1 MAEMTRVDYY
11 DDPNAPPANS
21 LVPGGSAIVVDQQGE
36 ILLQR
41 RADNDRWALPGGTME
56 IGETLADAVIREVR
70 EETGLDV
77 EPVRIVGVY
86 SDPRH
91 VFAYADGEVRQEFS
105 ICLACRIVGGQLT
118 ASEESSQVAFFAPE
132 EIERLDM
139 HPSIRMRIRDYL
151 DQQAPALR

>member
-1 MAEMTRVDYY
+1 MRSVAGFTPVWGIFIGYYSRHVSCIRVTHSFVAS
-11 DDPNAPPANS
+11 P
-21 LVPGGSAIVVDQQGE
+21 Q
-36 ILLQR
+36 
-41 RADNDRWALPGGTME
+41 AL
-56 IGETLADAVIREVR
+56 
-70 EETGLDV
+70 TGLDV